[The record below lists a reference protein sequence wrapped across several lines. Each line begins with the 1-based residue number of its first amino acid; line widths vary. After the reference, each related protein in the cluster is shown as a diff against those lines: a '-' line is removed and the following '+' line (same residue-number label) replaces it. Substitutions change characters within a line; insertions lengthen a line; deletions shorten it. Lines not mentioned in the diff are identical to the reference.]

1 MQMLS
6 FINNREYRSGNQKR
20 TIQRNW
26 QHRVHMTK
34 KKKPQHNMSIF
45 RTPQT
50 RVYMMEQWIV
60 SCHDSS
66 FVFHNIKHILLSSTL
81 WCILLFSKTLNQFV
95 SSTLW
100 CLLLL
105 SKTLY
110 QFVSS
115 TRWCIL
121 LFSKTLNQFMSST
134 RWCILL
140 FSETL
145 YQFVSKTLWCFL
157 LMLLISVYFRFCM
170 KFGDHVLTLCIQN
183 RG

>member
-1 MQMLS
+1 MTTYNEPRKTLKTNLQIFTWL
-6 FINNREYRSGNQKR
+6 FN
-20 TIQRNW
+20 TIYVQIYILEELIRKFYL
-26 QHRVHMTK
+26 TK
-34 KKKPQHNMSIF
+34 G
-45 RTPQT
+45 TT
-50 RVYMMEQWIV
+50 CVYMMEQWIA

-81 WCILLFSKTLNQFV
+81 WCILLLSKTLNQFVSSTLWCLLLLSKTLNQFV

-115 TRWCIL
+115 MLWCIL
-121 LFSKTLNQFMSST
+121 LFSD
-134 RWCILL
+134 
-140 FSETL
+140 TL
-145 YQFVSKTLWCFL
+145 YQFVFKTLWWFL

>member
-1 MQMLS
+1 MTTYNEPRKTLKTNLQIFTWL
-6 FINNREYRSGNQKR
+6 IN
-20 TIQRNW
+20 TIYVQICNLEELIRKFYL
-26 QHRVHMTK
+26 TK
-34 KKKPQHNMSIF
+34 G
-45 RTPQT
+45 TT
-50 RVYMMEQWIV
+50 CVYMMEQWIA

-66 FVFHNIKHILLSSTL
+66 LVFHNIKHILLSSTL
-81 WCILLFSKTLNQFV
+81 WCILLLSKTLNQFV

-115 TRWCIL
+115 MLWCIL
-121 LFSKTLNQFMSST
+121 LFSD
-134 RWCILL
+134 
-140 FSETL
+140 TL
-145 YQFVSKTLWCFL
+145 YQFVFKTLWWFL

-170 KFGDHVLTLCIQN
+170 KFSDHVLTLCIQN